1 MRGIGSGSI
10 RTVLER
16 LGPIAKALVCEGLM
30 ILVDFKEYREVDG
43 RKTSVVYNPFET
55 KESFESIIE

>member
-10 RTVLER
+10 RTVLDR

-30 ILVDFKEYREVDG
+30 ILVDFKEHREVDG
-43 RKTSVVYNPFET
+43 RKQVLFTIHLKLKKVS
-55 KESFESIIE
+55 KA

>member
-30 ILVDFKEYREVDG
+30 ILVDFKENREVDG
-43 RKTSVVYNPFET
+43 RKQVLFTIHLKLKKVS
-55 KESFESIIE
+55 KA